1 VRLKKSYD
9 YFKTLKDLSGCI
21 GRVYCSAD
29 RPDLYKK
36 EMLFY
41 NSIRKEL
48 SLRLS
53 EEFVA
58 PIERNDIYSLSSL
71 LSCEIDVI
79 DYICHLAYQVDLHE
93 SDEELS
99 SFFIVQGDLLYD
111 LSNRKSYSNILNEI
125 YDIQSCI
132 RIKRR
137 ALWDGYKT
145 TLVNNGNALL
155 RYVYFDKTI
164 ELIDCLS
171 RSFGE
176 IERVV
181 INNL

>member
-1 VRLKKSYD
+1 MRYKFNIPHHIKDWCEWQLKYYRESKMQLEQ
-9 YFKTLKDLSGCI
+9 LKNEMIPSAVPKYSESI
-21 GRVYCSAD
+21 GS
-29 RPDLYKK
+29 
-36 EMLFY
+36 
-41 NSIRKEL
+41 
-48 SLRLS
+48 S
-53 EEFVA
+53 EATRTTEDVA
-58 PIERNDIYSLSSL
+58 MKILSSPYIRQL
-71 LSCEIDVI
+71 EITVDGITRALDSLDDI
-79 DYICHLAYQVDLHE
+79 D
-93 SDEELS
+93 
-99 SFFIVQGDLLYD
+99 
-111 LSNRKSYSNILNEI
+111 ILNEI